1 MTDNNN
7 DYEKYLDVTS
17 SIRKVRNESWD
28 YVEKRMYAI
37 ATGAL
42 ALSITLLSLT
52 FDKGDGIHCKCLII
66 SSWCSLVLSILINFI
81 SHYISY
87 TEAGEAIKKIYSI
100 MKRGYRYSPKL
111 VNIIID
117 KHNCITK
124 CFNIISLIT
133 LTLGVCGILAFYI
146 IEIVC
151 FV

>member
-7 DYEKYLDVTS
+7 DYEKYLEVTS
-17 SIRKVRNESWD
+17 SIRKVRNESWG

-66 SSWCSLVLSILINFI
+66 SSWCSLVLSILVNFL

-87 TEAGEAIKKIYSI
+87 TETGDAIKDIYKLI
-100 MKRGYRYSPKL
+100 EENQKYEPKTI
-111 VNIIID
+111 NEIID
-117 KHNCITK
+117 NHNSITK
-124 CFNIISLIT
+124 YLNVFSMFT
-133 LTLGVCGILAFYI
+133 LAFGVCGILSFYI